1 MKNSTRHLFLSTTSV
16 PLTGQTQAPSVLQPA
31 APTTTTGD
39 SSRSGT
45 PAASTSEEAG
55 SGLAPIA
62 LPPLPGL
69 SATPSLGGSPAPNEK
84 PTASATTAQPA
95 VTPQSIDTR
104 LESSKIP
111 LDVAVV
117 ESILAAGAEE
127 RMRKV
132 AANLLIVGGTG
143 GIHNIGF
150 AVESR
155 WVSDQLPFA
164 RNSDAKTDFLSW

>member
-1 MKNSTRHLFLSTTSV
+1 MKNSTRHLFLPTTSV
-16 PLTGQTQAPSVLQPA
+16 PLAGAPPTLLAPVTQPVTEESF
-31 APTTTTGD
+31 
-39 SSRSGT
+39 RSGT
-45 PAASTSEEAG
+45 PAGEDASAA
-55 SGLAPIA
+55 APIA
-62 LPPLPGL
+62 LPPLPAL
-69 SATPSLGGSPAPNEK
+69 AAATTPSLGGSPAPDK
-84 PTASATTAQPA
+84 AAQP
-95 VTPQSIDTR
+95 VLTPQSIDTR
-104 LESSKIP
+104 YESSKIP

-155 WVSDQLPFA
+155 
-164 RNSDAKTDFLSW
+164 

>member
-1 MKNSTRHLFLSTTSV
+1 MSLVTTISRRRSVTERSPREQTNAMKNSTRHLFLPTTSV
-16 PLTGQTQAPSVLQPA
+16 PLVPASALAPP
-31 APTTTTGD
+31 TGD
-39 SSRSGT
+39 SSRAASPASRSQAGT
-45 PAASTSEEAG
+45 PAVEDP

-69 SATPSLGGSPAPNEK
+69 AAPATATPSLAGSPAPER
-84 PTASATTAQPA
+84 PA
-95 VTPQSIDTR
+95 LVPPTPQTIDTR
-104 LESSKIP
+104 YESSKIP

-127 RMRKV
+127 RMKKV

-155 WVSDQLPFA
+155 
-164 RNSDAKTDFLSW
+164 